1 MNIFNAIERDDLD
14 EIDRLIQNNGDKLDL
29 NRVSLDES
37 GDSLLMA
44 ACIKGNPEIVRYLVD
59 NGADINFKRYGDKHT
74 CLMEAVVAN
83 NMAVVEYL
91 LQHGAN
97 INDVNDIDK
106 TALDLAKNPEMVN
119 LFKKGGKNKS
129 KRRKSKRRKSKRN
142 KRKSKKNKSKKR
154 K

>member
-1 MNIFNAIERDDLD
+1 MNIFNAIEREDLD

-59 NGADINFKRYGDKHT
+59 NGADINFKRYGDKYT

-83 NMAVVEYL
+83 NLAVVEYL

-106 TALDLAKNPEMVN
+106 TALDLAKNPEMAN
-119 LFKKGGKNKS
+119 LFKKVAKIN
-129 KRRKSKRRKSKRN
+129 
-142 KRKSKKNKSKKR
+142 
-154 K
+154 